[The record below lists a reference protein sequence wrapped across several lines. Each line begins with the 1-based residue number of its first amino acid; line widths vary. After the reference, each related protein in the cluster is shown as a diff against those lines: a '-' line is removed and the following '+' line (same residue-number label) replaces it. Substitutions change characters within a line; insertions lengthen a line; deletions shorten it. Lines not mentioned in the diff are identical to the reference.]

1 MNIPDPTQTSHLPE
15 DFRLSSYH
23 YDLPRELI
31 ALHPAEER
39 SLSRLLV
46 CHKANRTLAH
56 RSFQT
61 LAEMI
66 PAGDVLV
73 INTTRVF
80 PARFIGRK
88 ASGGAVEMLLL
99 QFPRTW
105 KKETGNGHWHH
116 THVPCLLKASKRPK
130 AGQELFFGE
139 RIRAMK
145 EDETGPDGRTSVRL
159 SVNTGEQTPEAV
171 LEEAGCIPLPPYI
184 QRDDTTEDR
193 ERYQTVYA
201 AHTGSVAAP
210 TAGLHFT
217 PTLLQTLRNN
227 GVTICDVTL
236 HVGYGTFAPV
246 RSEDIRRHAIHREHV
261 FLPAESAALINQA
274 KREGRK
280 VWAVGTTT
288 ARALEF
294 MAHNEM
300 TRHGQQW
307 CDLYIYPGYRFKVV
321 DNLVTNFHL
330 PGSSLLFL
338 LAAFAGREQTLAW
351 YQEAIR
357 EKYRFYSYGDAMAVM
372 GGQQPF

>member
-1 MNIPDPTQTSHLPE
+1 MNIPDPAQTSHIPE
-15 DFRLSSYH
+15 EFRLSSYH

-39 SLSRLLV
+39 SLSRLLL
-46 CHKANRTLAH
+46 CHKKNGALEH

-61 LAEMI
+61 LAELI

-88 ASGGAVEMLLL
+88 ATGGAVEMLLL

-105 KKETGNGHWHH
+105 KKETANSHWQH

-130 AGQELFFGE
+130 PGQEILFGE
-139 RIRAMK
+139 KIRAIK

-159 SVNTGEQTPEAV
+159 FVNAKDQTPAAV
-171 LEEAGCIPLPPYI
+171 LEQAGSIPLPPYI
-184 QRDDTTEDR
+184 QRNDTTEDR

-217 PTLLQTLRNN
+217 PPLLRALRDK
-227 GVTICDVTL
+227 GVIICNLTL

-246 RSEDIRRHAIHREHV
+246 RSEDIRRHTIHREHV
-261 FLPAESAALINQA
+261 SLPAESAALINQT
-274 KREGRK
+274 KQEGRK
-280 VWAVGTTT
+280 IWAVGTTT

-294 MAHNEM
+294 MAQNGTTH
-300 TRHGQQW
+300 HGHRW

-338 LAAFAGREQTLAW
+338 LAAFAGRGQTLAW

-357 EKYRFYSYGDAMAVM
+357 EKYRFYSYGDAMTVM
-372 GGQQPF
+372 GG

>member
-1 MNIPDPTQTSHLPE
+1 MNIPDQTQTSQIPE
-15 DFRLSSYH
+15 EFHLSSYH

-46 CHKANRTLAH
+46 CHKKSGTLEH

-61 LAEMI
+61 LAEII

-80 PARFIGRK
+80 PARFVGRK

-105 KKETGNGHWHH
+105 EKETANSPWQH
-116 THVPCLLKASKRPK
+116 TRVPCLLKASKRPK
-130 AGQELFFGE
+130 PGQEIFFGE
-139 RIRAMK
+139 KIRAIK
-145 EDETGPDGRTSVRL
+145 EDETGPDGQTSVRL
-159 SVNTGEQTPEAV
+159 SVNAGNQTPAAV
-171 LEEAGCIPLPPYI
+171 LEEAGSIPLPPYI
-184 QRDDTTEDR
+184 QRNDTTEDR

-217 PTLLQTLRNN
+217 PTLLQSLRNK

-246 RSEDIRRHAIHREHV
+246 RSEDIRRHTIHREHV
-261 FLPAESAALINQA
+261 SLPAESAALINQA
-274 KREGRK
+274 KREGGK
-280 VWAVGTTT
+280 IWAVGTTT

-294 MAHNEM
+294 MAQNE
-300 TRHGQQW
+300 TARNEHRW

-338 LAAFAGREQTLAW
+338 LAAFAGREQALTW

-357 EKYRFYSYGDAMAVM
+357 EKYRFYSYGDAMAVT
-372 GGQQPF
+372 GG